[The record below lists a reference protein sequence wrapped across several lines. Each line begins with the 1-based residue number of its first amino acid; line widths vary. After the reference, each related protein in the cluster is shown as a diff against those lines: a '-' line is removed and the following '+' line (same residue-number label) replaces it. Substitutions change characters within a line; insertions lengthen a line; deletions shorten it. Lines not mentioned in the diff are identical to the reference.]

1 MPTADNSPPPTST
14 ITQTQ
19 SQVKNMII
27 KLGIFLIAVGI
38 VKLLAA
44 LIIRGKEK

>member
-1 MPTADNSPPPTST
+1 
-14 ITQTQ
+14 
-19 SQVKNMII
+19 MII

-44 LIIRGKEK
+44 LIIRGKEKRSKL